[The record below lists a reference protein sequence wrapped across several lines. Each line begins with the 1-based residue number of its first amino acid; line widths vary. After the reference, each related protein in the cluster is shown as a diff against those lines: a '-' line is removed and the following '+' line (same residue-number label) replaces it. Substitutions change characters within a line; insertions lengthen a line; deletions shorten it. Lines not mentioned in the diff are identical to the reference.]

1 MKDPRDTICA
11 EIEYIDADS
20 ESRHSDIGPRA
31 GSLDFAHAEYRQFLH
46 ENLDEWLDKSNGT
59 GIFYITGEPKV
70 YLKGADAASD
80 TYAIEK
86 ILNDRIDHLSAEIDQ
101 LKRQLT
107 SSARDHGAGGY
118 WQKKPPHRGRDNY

>member
-1 MKDPRDTICA
+1 MKDSRDNICA
-11 EIEYIDADS
+11 EIEYIDAES
-20 ESRHSDIGPRA
+20 ETRHSDIGPRA

-70 YLKGADAASD
+70 YLKGADTAGD

-86 ILNDRIDHLSAEIDQ
+86 ILNDRIDRLASEVDQ
-101 LKRQLT
+101 LKRQLIEH
-107 SSARDHGAGGY
+107 ARGHGAGGY
-118 WQKKPPHRGRDNY
+118 WKKN